1 MIDVRRFD
9 SLGAFRIDWL
19 DAKHHFSFGNYM
31 DYGRMGWGPLRV
43 WNDDAIQPH
52 TGFDPHPH
60 RDMEIITYV
69 REGAISHEDH
79 LGNKGRTE
87 AGDVQVMSAG
97 TGIAHAEYN
106 REDDVTRIFQIW
118 ITPNR
123 RGLAPRWEQRSFP
136 KGEAAGKLV
145 TLASGR
151 PQDQGTDALPIHQDA
166 AILGATLA
174 KGTVVTHQLGDRL
187 AYLVPAKGRVK
198 VNGVIVDT
206 RDGAAIKAEPTLTI
220 EALDEAEIL
229 LADLP
234 QAA

>member
-31 DYGRMGWGPLRV
+31 DHGRMGWGPLRV

-118 ITPNR
+118 IIPNR
-123 RGLAPRWEQRSFP
+123 RGLPPRWEQRAFP
-136 KGEAAGKLV
+136 KGESAGSLV
-145 TLASGR
+145 VLASGR
-151 PQDQGTDALPIHQDA
+151 PQDEGTDALPIHQDA
-166 AILGATLA
+166 AILGATLP

-198 VNGVIVDT
+198 VNGVTVDA